1 MAALTDADRDRLRE
15 ICEVD
20 WVSATLARDW
30 DANMALV
37 SEDLVYMP
45 PDHPVLRGK
54 QEWVEWIQSFPNL
67 TSMAQQ
73 VNGVFGD
80 TVVAGVRGSV
90 QGTFEGDGQEISFVG
105 KFLGTAAKEGD
116 RWLFN
121 SLCFNFDGPP
131 APSV

>member
-30 DANMALV
+30 DANLALV

-54 QEWVEWIQSFPNL
+54 QEWVETELNNYMFARKHTPVS
-67 TSMAQQ
+67 
-73 VNGVFGD
+73 
-80 TVVAGVRGSV
+80 
-90 QGTFEGDGQEISFVG
+90 
-105 KFLGTAAKEGD
+105 
-116 RWLFN
+116 
-121 SLCFNFDGPP
+121 
-131 APSV
+131 